1 MQLPTKEQ
9 ELKKFLAV
17 LPADKAAKLAA
28 AVETGR
34 VAGERGMPIDLI
46 LDGLRPTLR
55 RINARR
61 VPTTL
66 RLLCEPFADF
76 LVDDPREFKQ
86 PGRIARSSIRSMWR
100 WLKDSLRVALA
111 DMETQVS
118 RAVLSRDVRL
128 QSEIVPRL
136 QAEILNFV
144 RGVLHRAAPGTS
156 ERRMLLAKIGGEDAL
171 HDIEE
176 AMQLLAGAT
185 ELSPLR
191 GLLPRRIDT
200 LTEQHAAFVRDV
212 YDQMAGRGSDLCP
225 YVGLLVLARL
235 KRPWEALR
243 LASIVSRRTN
253 QALFSQ
259 SDMGIVGDVLLADM
273 ENLALDIASV
283 RPDMLDTDAL
293 LTKLDR
299 FTQMSGGLVRE
310 IGGRRDGKW
319 GQRLIKIRQLASDSM
334 DSLIVRAPREITAA
348 LPVQKMG
355 AFGGRGAR
363 RPDLT
368 RDPDGAK
375 IERAMQWGKLL
386 AGATPYAGGGDF
398 HAAHKDAFEE
408 VSNYLRTYTE
418 SIVVELKSLD
428 YDKRPRAQ
436 SFLAHTEAL
445 SSAILG
451 HEETEMIRKRVAAVL
466 AR

>member
-1 MQLPTKEQ
+1 MQLPTKEH
-9 ELKKFLAV
+9 ELKKFLAT

-34 VAGERGMPIDLI
+34 VAGERAMPIDLI

-86 PGRIARSSIRSMWR
+86 PGRIARSSVKSLWR
-100 WLKDSLRVALA
+100 WLKDTLRVALA

-136 QAEILNFV
+136 QAEVLNFV
-144 RGVLHRAAPGTS
+144 RAALDRATPGSADRRVLVNR
-156 ERRMLLAKIGGEDAL
+156 LGGEDAL
-171 HDIEE
+171 HDVEE
-176 AMQLLAGAT
+176 AMQLLAGAG

-200 LTEQHAAFVRDV
+200 LTEQHGAFVRDI
-212 YDQMAGRGSDLCP
+212 YDQMASRQSELCP

-243 LASIVSRRTN
+243 LGGIISRRTN

-283 RPDMLDTDAL
+283 RPDTLDTDVL

-299 FTQMSGGLVRE
+299 FVQMSGGLVRE

-319 GQRLIKIRQLASDSM
+319 GQRLIKIRQLASDAM
-334 DSLIVRAPREITAA
+334 DALIVRAPREIMAA
-348 LPVQKMG
+348 LPVQKLG
-355 AFGGRGAR
+355 AFGGRGPR
-363 RPDLT
+363 RPDLA
-368 RDPDGAK
+368 RDPDPAK
-375 IERAMQWGKLL
+375 IERAMVWGRLL
-386 AGATPYAGGGDF
+386 AGSMPYAGGGSF
-398 HAAHKDAFEE
+398 YSAHKDAFEE
-408 VSNYLRTYTE
+408 VSQYLRGYAE
-418 SIVVELKSLD
+418 SMMAELRTLEFD
-428 YDKRPRAQ
+428 RRPRAQ
-436 SFLAHTEAL
+436 AFQVHAEAL
-445 SSAILG
+445 SDLVLG
-451 HEETEMIRKRVAAVL
+451 IEETDQIRRKAASMTP
-466 AR
+466 R

>member
-144 RGVLHRAAPGTS
+144 RGALHRAAPGTS
-156 ERRMLLAKIGGEDAL
+156 DRRLLLAKLGGEDAL

-212 YDQMAGRGSDLCP
+212 YDQMAGRGSELCP

-259 SDMGIVGDVLLADM
+259 SDRRCKYCRLS
-273 ENLALDIASV
+273 SV
-283 RPDMLDTDAL
+283 QVMTNCAWCIFLR
-293 LTKLDR
+293 
-299 FTQMSGGLVRE
+299 SE
-310 IGGRRDGKW
+310 
-319 GQRLIKIRQLASDSM
+319 
-334 DSLIVRAPREITAA
+334 
-348 LPVQKMG
+348 
-355 AFGGRGAR
+355 
-363 RPDLT
+363 
-368 RDPDGAK
+368 
-375 IERAMQWGKLL
+375 
-386 AGATPYAGGGDF
+386 AGGVR
-398 HAAHKDAFEE
+398 K
-408 VSNYLRTYTE
+408 
-418 SIVVELKSLD
+418 I
-428 YDKRPRAQ
+428 
-436 SFLAHTEAL
+436 SFA
-445 SSAILG
+445 
-451 HEETEMIRKRVAAVL
+451 
-466 AR
+466 